1 MRKGRAHE
9 GEHENGERWLL
20 TYADMITLLM
30 AFFIMLYS
38 MSQIDLKK
46 FSAMTGSVQAQLG
59 GTGILEGSMN
69 SEKGPE
75 LRSGSPGIMPSLSG
89 QPAAL
94 KQALDRDLGALTAEA
109 GLKISANADEVKL
122 SLPATTLH
130 FASGSAQPTKSM
142 LRVLQRLAA
151 VLSRIDCAV
160 KVTGHTCNLPVQN
173 TQYQSN
179 WELSADR
186 ARNVAFLLIRYG
198 GVSAKY
204 CSFMGMADSQPLAP
218 NDTEA
223 HRALNRRV
231 EITLKSRDGVRA
243 TSTHTRAVD
252 ISPHL
257 DLQAPKDKEQR

>member
-1 MRKGRAHE
+1 MRKGRKQE

-38 MSQIDLKK
+38 MSQLDLKK
-46 FSAMTGSVQAQLG
+46 FSAVTGSIQAQLG
-59 GTGILEGSMN
+59 GTGVLEGSMN
-69 SEKGPE
+69 SEQGPE
-75 LRSGSPGIMPSLSG
+75 LRSGSPGIMPSLSTG
-89 QPAAL
+89 AL
-94 KQALDRDLGALTAEA
+94 KQTLEEDLGPLMAAS
-109 GLKISANADEVKL
+109 GLRITTRDGEIKL

-130 FASGSAQPTKSM
+130 FASGSAEPTKGM

-151 VLSRIDCAV
+151 ALSRTDCAV

-173 TQYQSN
+173 AQYHSN

-186 ARNVAFLLIRYG
+186 ARNVAFRLIRYG
-198 GVSAKY
+198 GASAKQ

-218 NDTEA
+218 NDTDA

-231 EITLKSRDGVRA
+231 EISLKPRDTAAKGKP
-243 TSTHTRAVD
+243 TKSQAVD
-252 ISPHL
+252 IRPHL
-257 DLQAPKDKEQR
+257 DLQTLDNEE